1 MKLLDILQFSEEY
14 LKKYSFSKPRLESQK
29 VISHV
34 LNLDRITLYAYY
46 DMELSLE
53 QKEDIK
59 NYLKKMARE
68 RKGFDEIYENEE
80 KISKDYTNENRE
92 ILDKSVEYLRK
103 NGVKEA
109 KLDAEYIFSSVLNVK
124 RSLLSM
130 NLRKKIEEES
140 KNKIKEML
148 MERAKNKTPLQYILG
163 EWEFYGNPFKVDKRV
178 LIPRA
183 DTEILVEQ
191 CKIILEEMEKP
202 KVLDIGTGSGAIS
215 ISLAKE
221 IKKGMFYGADISS
234 DALEVAVINR
244 ALNKVENNLKFIKS
258 DVFSNIKEKEFDMI
272 ISNPPYIPLHEYEN
286 LMPEVKLHEPI
297 GALTDS
303 GDGYY
308 FYEKITKEAKDYL
321 KDGGYIA
328 YEVGYNQAQEVGKIL
343 EKEGYDLVAI
353 VKDYGGIERV
363 VIGRKSGEK
372 NVD

>member
-53 QKEDIK
+53 QKEEIK

-68 RKGFDEIYENEE
+68 RKGFDEIYEKEE

-92 ILDKSVEYLRK
+92 ILAKSIEYLRK
-103 NGVKEA
+103 NGVNEA
-109 KLDAEYIFSSVLNVK
+109 KLDTEYIFSSVLNVK

-148 MERAKNKTPLQYILG
+148 IERAKNKTPLQYILG
-163 EWEFYGNPFKVDKRV
+163 EWEFFGNPFKVDKRV

-191 CKIILEEMEKP
+191 CKIILEEIEKP
-202 KVLDIGTGSGAIS
+202 KVLDIGTGSGVIS

-221 IKKGMFYGADISS
+221 LKDGMFYGADISS

-244 ALNKVENNLKFIKS
+244 ELNGVENNLKFIKS
-258 DVFSNIKEKEFDMI
+258 DVFSNIKEKDFDMI
-272 ISNPPYIPLHEYEN
+272 ISNPPYIPLHEYES

-297 GALTDS
+297 GALTDN

>member
-29 VISHV
+29 VISHI

-53 QKEDIK
+53 QKEEIK
-59 NYLKKMARE
+59 NYLKKMTRE

-92 ILDKSVEYLRK
+92 ILDKSIEYLRK
-103 NGVKEA
+103 NGVNEA
-109 KLDAEYIFSSVLNVK
+109 KLDTEYIFSSVLNVK

-148 MERAKNKTPLQYILG
+148 IERAKNKTPLQYILG
-163 EWEFYGNPFKVDKRV
+163 EWEFFGNPFKVDKRV

-191 CKIILEEMEKP
+191 CKIILEEIEKP

-221 IKKGMFYGADISS
+221 IK
-234 DALEVAVINR
+234 E
-244 ALNKVENNLKFIKS
+244 
-258 DVFSNIKEKEFDMI
+258 
-272 ISNPPYIPLHEYEN
+272 
-286 LMPEVKLHEPI
+286 
-297 GALTDS
+297 
-303 GDGYY
+303 
-308 FYEKITKEAKDYL
+308 
-321 KDGGYIA
+321 
-328 YEVGYNQAQEVGKIL
+328 
-343 EKEGYDLVAI
+343 
-353 VKDYGGIERV
+353 
-363 VIGRKSGEK
+363 
-372 NVD
+372 